1 MNSFVAENLYIT
13 GGWNIKKIAGIEKI
27 TGQIKN
33 FIMFLLKGN
42 NPNIDRTKVE
52 IDIERNN
59 KKSIDS
65 FISDRIK
72 LKKKN
77 NNKNIKE

>member
-1 MNSFVAENLYIT
+1 
-13 GGWNIKKIAGIEKI
+13 
-27 TGQIKN
+27 
-33 FIMFLLKGN
+33 MFLLKGN
-42 NPNIDRTKVE
+42 NPKIDRTKVE

-65 FISDRIK
+65 FISERIK
-72 LKKKN
+72 LKKKK